1 MRVTI
6 LSDGLDGHI
15 NQSLGIV
22 EILQDSL
29 QLSYTTVDVKLKN
42 TFLRGLKYSY
52 IKNLSKNLTNRNI
65 NTILSFFEEIDL
77 TECDLLISTG
87 AKLTVLNAALAKK
100 YSIKNINNGSL
111 RGVSDEYFSANLVLE
126 ENIRKKKQ
134 K

>member
-1 MRVTI
+1 MKVTI

-29 QLSYTTVDVKLKN
+29 QLSYTTINVKLKN

-52 IKNLSKNLTNRNI
+52 IKNLSKNLTDKNI

-77 TECDLLISTG
+77 KECDLLISTG
-87 AKLTVLNAALAKK
+87 GKLTVLNAALAKK
-100 YSIKNINNGSL
+100 YNIKNINNGSL